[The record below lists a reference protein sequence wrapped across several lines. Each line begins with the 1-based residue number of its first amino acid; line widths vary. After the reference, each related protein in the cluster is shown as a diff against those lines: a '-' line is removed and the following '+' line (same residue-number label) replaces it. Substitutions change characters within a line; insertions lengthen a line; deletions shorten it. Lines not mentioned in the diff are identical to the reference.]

1 MGVACSAR
9 SRGTPCARGPR
20 GGRWPATRSAVPQAM
35 ADAGAVPDPSE
46 VRLAARTDTVDH
58 CLVKIVGV
66 LGGMSSVASAEY
78 YRRLNEGVNAHL
90 GGHAAA
96 ELLLYSVDFAVI
108 ELCVREERWE
118 RAADYLVE
126 RARRLER
133 GGADF
138 LVLATNT
145 MHRVAP
151 EIEAAVS
158 IPLIHIV
165 DVTADAAIAA
175 GANRLGLLGTAP
187 VMQADFYR
195 SRFAARGIE
204 VRLPRP
210 WRRVRGCGKCQPH
223 RRRRCSA
230 WGTPVPGRTAPGAGR
245 STSPSRRPPGGASS
259 LLSQVSTSG
268 RVERQAATGPGAA
281 WRPSA
286 NWTALSTCN
295 AVVS

>member
-1 MGVACSAR
+1 LRHARLMVENGV
-9 SRGTPCARGPR
+9 
-20 GGRWPATRSAVPQAM
+20 
-35 ADAGAVPDPSE
+35 
-46 VRLAARTDTVDH
+46 
-58 CLVKIVGV
+58 VKIVGV

-108 ELCVREERWE
+108 EACVRAERWDQ
-118 RAADYLVE
+118 AADYLVE

-133 GGADF
+133 GGAEF

-158 IPLIHIV
+158 IPLVHIV
-165 DVTADAAIAA
+165 DVTADAALAA

-204 VRLPRP
+204 VLVPNRPDQSVVHDVIFEELTRGRLEDASRKEYL
-210 WRRVRGCGKCQPH
+210 RIMRELADRGAEGIVLGC
-223 RRRRCSA
+223 
-230 WGTPVPGRTAPGAGR
+230 TEI
-245 STSPSRRPPGGASS
+245 S
-259 LLSQVSTSG
+259 LLISPVDLPDVALYDT
-268 RVERQAATGPGAA
+268 
-281 WRPSA
+281 
-286 NWTALSTCN
+286 TALHVDR
-295 AVVS
+295 AVQLALGLQALPGPVTA